1 MEYAIVIEQTPRN
14 FSAYAPDLPGCVA
27 TGATRDDAV
36 REMRTAIVFH
46 IESLREH
53 REPVPAPRCT
63 TAVVDVAATG

>member
-1 MEYAIVIEQTPRN
+1 MEYTIVIEQTPRN

-27 TGATRDDAV
+27 TGATQEEAV
-36 REMRTAIVFH
+36 REMRTAIAFH

-53 REPVPAPRCT
+53 SEPVPTPRCT